1 MQVYWEEAIAP
12 IVEKRRKQQAMG
24 KWDQRL
30 KRAKAEQQVTLPPAE
45 LVAFLLW
52 TIAAGLLVPVLLVLV
67 LLELVLVL
75 LLVVVLLHL
84 LRHVNLPL
92 PLLRH
97 VLLPF
102 LPARR

>member
-30 KRAKAEQQVTLPPAE
+30 KRAKAEQQVTTVPPAG

-52 TIAAGLLVPVLLVLV
+52 GCCLCLCLCSWFCLTL
-67 LLELVLVL
+67 
-75 LLVVVLLHL
+75 
-84 LRHVNLPL
+84 
-92 PLLRH
+92 
-97 VLLPF
+97 F
-102 LPARR
+102 L